1 MKSENEKWI
10 LLVVLSLIWG
20 SSFILIKKS
29 LEHYNPFQVG
39 ALRVLIA
46 GIILMPYALSK
57 IKLFP
62 KKSLKWLIIAAV
74 TGNFIPMFLFPIAET
89 KVSSSIA
96 GIINSMMPI
105 FVIIVGLLIWK
116 FETTKRQLIGVAISF
131 TGTCILTFG
140 TDETGSFKLLPIFL
154 LLLAT
159 LCYAIS
165 MTTVKAK
172 LQMIPAKILAAFVFS
187 VILILP
193 SLIALVFTG
202 FFQEFALDK
211 THFVGLGF
219 VSLLSIFGTGLAM
232 MLNYRLM
239 NISSPLFASTVT
251 LLMPI
256 VAVIWG
262 ILDGEMLTL
271 TQFFGGFV
279 IISGLIFLRSKKVK
293 EKCCKKKIRRI
304 LNTVNS

>member
-1 MKSENEKWI
+1 MNPEKEKWV
-10 LLVVLSLIWG
+10 LLAVLSIIWG

-29 LEHYNPFQVG
+29 LDHFNPYEVG

-46 GIILMPYALSK
+46 GIILLPLAIMN
-57 IKLFP
+57 IKKFP
-62 KKSLKWLIIAAV
+62 KKHFKWLILAAL

-105 FVIIVGLLIWK
+105 FVIIVGALIWK
-116 FETTKRQLIGVAISF
+116 FKTTKRQLLGVAISF
-131 TGTCILTFG
+131 TGACILAISG
-140 TDETGSFKLLPIFL
+140 GEGGEIKLIPILL

-165 MTTVKAK
+165 TTTVKSK
-172 LQMIPAKILAAFVFS
+172 LNAIPAKTLSAFVFS
-187 VILILP
+187 FVLILP
-193 SLIALVFTG
+193 SLISLVFAG
-202 FFQEFALDK
+202 FFNDFKADK
-211 THFVGLGF
+211 NLLVGLGF

-232 MLNYRLM
+232 MMNYRLL
-239 NISSPLFASTVT
+239 NISTPLFASTVT

-262 ILDGEMLTL
+262 VLDGEKLTL
-271 TQFFGGFV
+271 MQGFGGM
-279 IISGLIFLRSKKVK
+279 IILAGLIFLRAKPLDQK
-293 EKCCKKKIRRI
+293 
-304 LNTVNS
+304 